1 MASCGCS
8 NTTSSAFTSVFKGG
22 KQRKKTRGRKGKSS
36 KKNTKRKRR
45 SVKRKRR
52 KQGGGGLLGDMS
64 SSAVTVSNSLTG
76 SITANSSVYDQ
87 PAGKSYSTANAYM
100 V

>member
-8 NTTSSAFTSVFKGG
+8 NTTASITGFKGG

-45 SVKRKRR
+45 SLVKRKRR

-64 SSAVTVSNSLTG
+64 SSAVTISNSLTG
-76 SITANSSVYDQ
+76 SITGNSSVYEQ

>member
-8 NTTSSAFTSVFKGG
+8 NTSASITGFKGG
-22 KQRKKTRGRKGKSS
+22 KQRKKTRGGKGKKS
-36 KKNTKRKRR
+36 KKNTRRKRR
-45 SVKRKRR
+45 SVKRNRR

-76 SITANSSVYDQ
+76 LITANTSVHDQ